1 MLLVVSPNLSIDR
14 ILEVDGFRSSQVQRA
29 RSVLTQPG
37 GKGSN
42 VARVFRQLGGDVA
55 VVGFVGRRNGQ
66 WIREPLH
73 GIGIHVDAVEGYD
86 GESRTCTIIRDAS
99 SNDHPTVVNEESPR
113 VDEGAIEIME
123 ERIDTWIGRADA
135 VLVTGSLSR
144 GLPEDF
150 YGKIIEKANSRNMI
164 TAIDATG
171 SVLRHGLEAR
181 AVLVKANLEEI
192 SAVLGPLPVE
202 PQALTAKIQKARNRV
217 ELETIVTMGEAGAVL
232 VAQGQAWCASPPRIS
247 KVNPIGAGDA
257 FAAGYLKARLD
268 GSPTV
273 EALRFAVAVA
283 ASDAA
288 TPEPGWI
295 VPSEVASLVSE
306 TQIRKVDVS

>member
-1 MLLVVSPNLSIDR
+1 M
-14 ILEVDGFRSSQVQRA
+14 
-29 RSVLTQPG
+29 
-37 GKGSN
+37 
-42 VARVFRQLGGDVA
+42 
-55 VVGFVGRRNGQ
+55 
-66 WIREPLH
+66 
-73 GIGIHVDAVEGYD
+73 GIHVDVVEGYD

-123 ERIDTWIGRADA
+123 KKIDAWMGQADA
-135 VLVTGSLSR
+135 VLFTGSLSR
-144 GLPEDF
+144 GLSKDF
-150 YGKIIEKANSRNMI
+150 YGRIIERANSRNVI

-171 SVLRHGLEAR
+171 SVLRHGLEAG

-202 PQALTAKIQKARNRV
+202 PQALAAKIQKARNNV
-217 ELETIVTMGEAGAVL
+217 ELETIVTMGEAGALL
-232 VAQGQAWCASPPRIS
+232 VAKGQAWCARPPRIS

-257 FAAGYLKARLD
+257 FAAGYLKARIA
-268 GSPTV
+268 GSLPV
-273 EALRFAVAVA
+273 EALRFAVAVS

-295 VPSEVASLVSE
+295 ITSEIASLVSE
-306 TQIRKVDVS
+306 TQVRNVDVP